1 MPVQI
6 DQGCVKIYRNR
17 DAAAF
22 NADLLELLELP
33 NLISCHTISLW
44 WETELNLETVLAMF
58 NTSLAQTLKVL
69 ECQEIYFS
77 PQTLEQLLEFELES
91 LTLSGGSSSEY
102 PVGETSFPT
111 LEAAHLAVLR
121 SHPRLRQLKKLYLPN
136 QYLERDTI

>member
-1 MPVQI
+1 
-6 DQGCVKIYRNR
+6 
-17 DAAAF
+17 
-22 NADLLELLELP
+22 
-33 NLISCHTISLW
+33 
-44 WETELNLETVLAMF
+44 MF

-121 SHPRLRQLKKLYLPN
+121 SHQRLRQLKKLYLPN